1 MQISSLKDPGATERT
16 TTENVCSLGVRILSQ
31 RFRASDERLMISSL
45 IGDLRTL
52 AEVVYCQRLP
62 DGRFGIGLRFQG
74 QPISWPSSSLGGA
87 TA

>member
-1 MQISSLKDPGATERT
+1 VQISSLKDPAVTERT

-62 DGRFGIGLRFQG
+62 NGRFGVGLRLQG
-74 QPISWPSSSLGGA
+74 QPINWPRSSLGGA
-87 TA
+87 SA